1 MDPCPTGDTD
11 FLGRFLKVHHRL
23 MIDVSSA
30 LFFQLLPIDAV
41 FLLIP
46 SKVYFHTYIIPI
58 FDCPSIR
65 VPQNSCRRPV

>member
-1 MDPCPTGDTD
+1 MDPCPTGNTD
-11 FLGRFLKVHHRL
+11 FLGLFLKVHHCL

-46 SKVYFHTYIIPI
+46 SKVYSHNYIIPI

-65 VPQNSCRRPV
+65 VPQNSCRMPV

>member
-1 MDPCPTGDTD
+1 MAPCPTGNTD

-46 SKVYFHTYIIPI
+46 SKVYFHNIYYTHI
-58 FDCPSIR
+58 
-65 VPQNSCRRPV
+65 